1 MSAPV
6 IIIGAGGHAA
16 VVADALLACDVQVI
30 GFTDTD
36 SGRDGATIFGL
47 PVLGDDS
54 VLDHYDRRA
63 VVLANGIG
71 GSGSRAC
78 GHCGRRAAQVR
89 LAHNGWQFTTVV
101 HPGAVVS
108 PRAQVAIGVQVF
120 ASAVI
125 QARACIKEGCIV
137 NTGAVAEHDVVL
149 GEYSHPRRALWFAG
163 RDNRGGQSHW
173 SGCGRETGV
182 ERRQRHRSRCRS
194 GRRQGFRRRWR
205 SGGRAC
211 TIVEAGT
218 MRNWQEALVGPE
230 TSLREALQRIDRVG
244 CQIVLVVDQN
254 GRLVG
259 TLSDGDARR
268 GMLRGLT
275 LADDVAAAMH
285 TSPTSARQDDD
296 RQSILATMRRLG
308 LHQVPLLDAEGVVV
322 GLAVIDDYL
331 AAAVREHWVV
341 VMAGGWVAG

>member
-1 MSAPV
+1 VSAPV

-78 GHCGRRAAQVR
+78 GHRGRRAAQVR

-149 GEYSHPRRALWFAG
+149 GEYSHLAPRAVVCGGVTIGADSHIGAGAVVKQGLNVGNGTVVGAGAVVVKDFAG
-163 RDNRGGQSHW
+163 GG
-173 SGCGRETGV
+173 V
-182 ERRQRHRSRCRS
+182 
-194 GRRQGFRRRWR
+194 
-205 SGGRAC
+205 
-211 TIVEAGT
+211 
-218 MRNWQEALVGPE
+218 LVGVPARL
-230 TSLREALQRIDRVG
+230 LRQER
-244 CQIVLVVDQN
+244 
-254 GRLVG
+254 
-259 TLSDGDARR
+259 
-268 GMLRGLT
+268 
-275 LADDVAAAMH
+275 
-285 TSPTSARQDDD
+285 
-296 RQSILATMRRLG
+296 
-308 LHQVPLLDAEGVVV
+308 
-322 GLAVIDDYL
+322 
-331 AAAVREHWVV
+331 
-341 VMAGGWVAG
+341 